1 MNDSIENEL
10 YVDQYVEDYIKDL
23 NNSSSAYDRSRA
35 KTLYIHKNYI
45 TPEARQGLVKLVKND
60 WEYISI
66 VYPTTSSYTLTN
78 LVFLYRPTSMAIKL
92 SPKGR
97 IVGTVKIIPHE
108 TDLDFEGDWTKCDYS
123 VDEFLSYYRQLNK
136 ISEDD
141 RKAIEEL

>member
-1 MNDSIENEL
+1 MNHPIENEL

-35 KTLYIHKNYI
+35 KTLNIHKNYI

-78 LVFLYRPTSMAIKL
+78 LVFL
-92 SPKGR
+92 
-97 IVGTVKIIPHE
+97 
-108 TDLDFEGDWTKCDYS
+108 
-123 VDEFLSYYRQLNK
+123 
-136 ISEDD
+136 
-141 RKAIEEL
+141 